1 MLEETNLSSDVLIT
15 DVPRLL
21 KKTLI
26 LQIGPLIWSQMNIKK
41 KFHIIKNLKVINDS
55 KTGNKIIINYSNII
69 TKDEE

>member
-26 LQIGPLIWSQMNIKK
+26 LQIGPSIWSQMNIKK
-41 KFHIIKNLKVINDS
+41 KFHIVKNLKIINDTA
-55 KTGNKIIINYSNII
+55 KRGIK
-69 TKDEE
+69 